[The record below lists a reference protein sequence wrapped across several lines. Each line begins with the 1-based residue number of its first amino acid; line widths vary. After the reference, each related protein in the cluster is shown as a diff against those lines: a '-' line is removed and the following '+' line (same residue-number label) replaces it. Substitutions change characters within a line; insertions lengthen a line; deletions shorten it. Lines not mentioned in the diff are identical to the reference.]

1 MYNRLARQKAAAT
14 LDILRAQSSL
24 IDAQLRYKNTQ
35 GDLDK
40 QMATRAETEHERQ
53 AYLEKW
59 RSDHGQQLVQ
69 ARQDLSEASET
80 LKKADAIHELTEMT
94 APVDGVVQQVA
105 DRTMGSVVREAET
118 LATIVPDNADLYVEA
133 NVPSRDIS
141 YLKVGDMVRV
151 KLESYPFQRFG
162 TITGRLAVISPDSM
176 SLDENDAKSPVI
188 YRVQVDLN
196 DDAARLLARN
206 IRLKPGLVASAEI
219 KTGTRTIASY
229 ILNPVLRITD
239 ESMREP

>member
-1 MYNRLARQKAAAT
+1 ML
-14 LDILRAQSSL
+14 
-24 IDAQLRYKNTQ
+24 
-35 GDLDK
+35 
-40 QMATRAETEHERQ
+40 
-53 AYLEKW
+53 
-59 RSDHGQQLVQ
+59 
-69 ARQDLSEASET
+69 
-80 LKKADAIHELTEMT
+80 
-94 APVDGVVQQVA
+94 
-105 DRTMGSVVREAET
+105 REAET
-118 LATIVPDNADLYVEA
+118 LVTIVPDNADLYVEA

-176 SLDENDAKSPVI
+176 PLDENDAKSPMV

-229 ILNPVLRITD
+229 ILNPVLQITD